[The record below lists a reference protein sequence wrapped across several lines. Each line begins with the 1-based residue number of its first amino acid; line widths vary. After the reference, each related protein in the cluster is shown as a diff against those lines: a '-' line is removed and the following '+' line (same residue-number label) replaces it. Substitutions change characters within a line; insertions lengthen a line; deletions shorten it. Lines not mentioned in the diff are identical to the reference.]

1 MRRRFLIA
9 GGSVLAIAVAA
20 VVTFAII
27 ADDAVS
33 DQADQDKKCCWK
45 SGATPAWMSETM
57 GIRIPA
63 AASDRRAGYKTSSR
77 YDIGVL
83 SFTLPRREADAYLS
97 QLVPAD
103 QEMIANLH
111 PEQKG
116 YKPMA
121 PFAHLGLPE
130 PETLVK
136 GARRVGFCP
145 DELTSPEGKHLH
157 YCVDL
162 FAHEF
167 APGSTRVYIRS
178 TIEPGVTP
186 PPASGPGE

>member
-9 GGSVLAIAVAA
+9 GGAVLAIAVAA
-20 VVTFAII
+20 IVAFAFV

-33 DQADQDKKCCWK
+33 DQAEQDKKCCWK
-45 SGATPAWMSETM
+45 SGATPHWMSETM
-57 GIRIPA
+57 GLRIPA

-83 SFTLPRREADAYLS
+83 SFTLPSREADTYLS
-97 QLVPAD
+97 RLVPED

-111 PEQKG
+111 PEPKG
-116 YKPMA
+116 YEPMA

-136 GARRVGFCP
+136 GARQIGFCP
-145 DELTSPEGKHLH
+145 DGLTSPEGRRLR

-167 APGSTRVYIRS
+167 APGSTRFYVRS

-186 PPASGPGE
+186 PAADGPGK